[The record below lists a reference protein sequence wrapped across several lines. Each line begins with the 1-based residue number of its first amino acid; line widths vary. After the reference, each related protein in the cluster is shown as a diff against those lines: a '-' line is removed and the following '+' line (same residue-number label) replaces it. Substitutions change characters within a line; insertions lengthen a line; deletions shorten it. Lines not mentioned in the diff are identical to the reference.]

1 MGRDA
6 PAPHPVGFWIDMGR
20 RNHPDPAA
28 LDDVARVAGVSRSTA
43 GRALGGY
50 GSASSAARVRVLAAA
65 AELRYRPNALARS
78 MKSGTTR
85 TLGVVVSD
93 IGLAFFSQAVR
104 GIADAAH
111 AEGFEVIL
119 ANTDAELAA
128 ERAAIGVLLDK
139 RVDGLIVV
147 PAQPG
152 ESAHLQDAQDR
163 GIPIVLLDR
172 GSPGLSCDVVV
183 VDNQRAAKNAVR
195 HLVRLGHRRVAIV
208 VEGETALSASEVV
221 TARLRADSG
230 TTSPLREIGW
240 AAALRE
246 AGLPVTD
253 DLIRR
258 ARYDRDDARSV
269 TAAALAMPDRPT
281 ALVTTDETMTLG
293 AIDAILDAGLEMPRD
308 ISLVAFDDLPWTTLM
323 RPPLTVVAQPVHE
336 LGVTA
341 ARRLLSR
348 LAGFDGPPETVVLRT
363 AFVVRGST
371 GPVPRSNPG
380 PA

>member
-1 MGRDA
+1 
-6 PAPHPVGFWIDMGR
+6 MGR
-20 RNHPDPAA
+20 RDHPDHAT
-28 LDDVARVAGVSRSTA
+28 LDDVARVAGVSRATA
-43 GRALGGY
+43 ARALGGY
-50 GSASSAARVRVLAAA
+50 GSASAAARARVLDAA

-85 TLGVVVSD
+85 TLGVVISD

-104 GIADAAH
+104 GIADAAR

-119 ANTDAELAA
+119 VNTDEELAA
-128 ERAAIGVLLDK
+128 ERAAVGVLLDK

-172 GSPGLSCDVVV
+172 GSPGVSCDVVV
-183 VDNQRAAKNAVR
+183 VDNQRAARNAVR

-208 VEGETALSASEVV
+208 VEGQTALSASEVV

-246 AGLPVTD
+246 AGLPITD

-258 ARYDRDDARSV
+258 ARYERDDARSV

-293 AIDAILDAGLEMPRD
+293 AIDAILDARLEMPRD
-308 ISLVAFDDLPWTTLM
+308 ISLVAFDDGPWATLM

-341 ARRLLSR
+341 TQRLLSR

-363 AFVVRGST
+363 TFVVRGST
-371 GPVPRSNPG
+371 GPVPGPPPG

>member
-1 MGRDA
+1 
-6 PAPHPVGFWIDMGR
+6 MGR
-20 RNHPDPAA
+20 REQPEHPT
-28 LDDVARVAGVSRSTA
+28 LNDVARTAGVSRATA
-43 GRALGGY
+43 ARALGGY
-50 GSASSAARVRVLAAA
+50 GSASAAARARVVAAA
-65 AELRYRPNALARS
+65 TALRYRPNAVARS
-78 MKSGTTR
+78 MKSGSTA
-85 TLGVVVSD
+85 TLGVIVAD
-93 IGLAFFSQAVR
+93 IQLAFFSQAVR

-119 ANTDAELAA
+119 ANTDEDLAA
-128 ERAAIGVLLDK
+128 ERAAVGVLLDK

-163 GIPIVLLDR
+163 GIPVVLLDR
-172 GSPGLSCDVVV
+172 GSPGFSCDVVV
-183 VDNQRAAKNAVR
+183 VDNQRAARNAVR
-195 HLVRLGHRRVAIV
+195 HLVRLGHRLVAIV

-221 TARLRADSG
+221 TARLPAASG
-230 TTSPLREIGW
+230 TTSRLREIGW

-258 ARYDRDDARSV
+258 ARYDRADARSV
-269 TAAALAMPDRPT
+269 TAAALARPDHPT

-341 ARRLLSR
+341 TQRLLGR

-363 AFVVRGST
+363 VFVVRGST
-371 GPVPRSNPG
+371 GPVPGSPPG
-380 PA
+380 FTGRPA